1 MSLNCLSKRER
12 TKKTWEA
19 PTCISMAWITTQ
31 VPLKEG
37 RRVLKNHGAEATN
50 SANERPGLRALVK
63 SIHIGIS
70 WLIGC
75 EMGIYIIYIYV
86 YIFILSEIIIW
97 IDAFFLQIG
106 HVFCIGIPLRFTWGS
121 LAASGSDFP
130 RQLGS
135 WGQSALFFW
144 VTKRVPLCWKMVI

>member
-1 MSLNCLSKRER
+1 
-12 TKKTWEA
+12 
-19 PTCISMAWITTQ
+19 MAWITTQ

-75 EMGIYIIYIYV
+75 EMGIYIIYIYICV
-86 YIFILSEIIIW
+86 YIYFIGNYHLDRCI
-97 IDAFFLQIG
+97 FFTNWSCFLYRNSLKI
-106 HVFCIGIPLRFTWGS
+106 HLGIPRGERFRFPTSTWVVGS
-121 LAASGSDFP
+121 IGVVF
-130 RQLGS
+130 LGNEK
-135 WGQSALFFW
+135 GPTLLENGYL
-144 VTKRVPLCWKMVI
+144 TTIRVIFHGLTMD